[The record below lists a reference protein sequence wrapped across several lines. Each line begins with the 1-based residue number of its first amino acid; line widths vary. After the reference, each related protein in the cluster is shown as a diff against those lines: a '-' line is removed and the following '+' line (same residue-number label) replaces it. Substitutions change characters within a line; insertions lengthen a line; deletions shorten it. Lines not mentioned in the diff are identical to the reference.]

1 MKRIA
6 LGLAVAVLSVA
17 GVAGASVGIDAFVQN
32 DTAGVDVNAEDT
44 NVNCQ
49 VNTTTQAASCSS
61 NAADPDQVIA
71 DVEQA
76 VSDAQQ
82 AVSDAQ
88 TTVEGLIPPG
98 PCSVAADPESG
109 VNASCSMTFPASPSE
124 TPEQNIPVDGLPSQ
138 ELLPPTST
146 DPLTIPSLSIDA
158 PMVGTITT
166 PSVNVGSLSIPA
178 INSPE
183 VPGQTI
189 TVPSLPIPSLPETTC
204 TISGAVSVLGFDL
217 NGGC

>member
-17 GVAGASVGIDAFVQN
+17 GVASASVGIDAFVQN
-32 DTAGVDVNAEDT
+32 DTAGVDVNAEDS
-44 NVNCQ
+44 NGSCQ
-49 VNTTTQAASCSS
+49 VNMATQAVGCSS

-71 DVEQA
+71 DV
-76 VSDAQQ
+76 QQ
-82 AVSDAQ
+82 AVADAQ
-88 TTVEGLIPPG
+88 ATVEGLIPPG

-124 TPEQNIPVDGLPSQ
+124 TPELSIPVDGHPAQ
-138 ELLPPTST
+138 ELLPHTST
-146 DPLTIPSLSIDA
+146 DPLTIPSLPIDV

-178 INSPE
+178 INTPA

-204 TISGAVSVLGFDL
+204 TISGAVSVLGFGL